1 MSHLATPID
10 RMAREYDVV
19 VVGSGYGGAV
29 TASRLAR
36 AGFRVCVLER
46 GAEFQP
52 GDFPES
58 SLEGFREMQIDLPER
73 RMGSTTALF
82 DFRMNPDISVLAG
95 CGLGGTSLIN
105 ANVAIRPDPRVWG
118 DPVWPRALRDD
129 LETRVEEGMS
139 RALEMLRAA
148 PLPDSVDLPAK
159 TRAQFR
165 SAEYMGEVAYR
176 LPITVNFEEGSNHV
190 GVHQPACNS
199 CGNCVSGCNLGAKNS
214 LTANY
219 LPDAANHGAEI
230 FTRTRVRH
238 VERRGESWVVR
249 FELLEDGPATFGPE
263 AQGLFVSAGMV
274 VLAAGS
280 LGSTE
285 ILLRSRDAGL
295 HVSDR
300 LGHGFT
306 GNGDVLGFAYNTD
319 EPIRGVGIGSAPGEA
334 PGPCITAVIDLR
346 TGERELDAG
355 MIIEEGTI
363 PSPLAP
369 LLAASFGM
377 ASRLVGADTD
387 REFSEFAA
395 EVAREVHALV
405 PGGATGSVGHTQ
417 TFLVMAHDDAAGRI
431 HLEDDR
437 VRISWPGVGS
447 QPIFERINR
456 ELHRATE
463 GLGGTYVKNPLW
475 VERLGNRLM
484 TVHPL
489 GGCGM
494 GETAV
499 TGVVDD
505 RGRVFAGPNGDAVH
519 DGLYVCDGA
528 IIPRSL
534 GANPFLTITALA
546 ERTAALIAE
555 EKGRTI
561 SYTLPSRPASPPRE
575 RKVGIQFTE
584 AMRGFFSQDP
594 DLDFAEGARMG
605 EATDSPLE
613 FTVTVVSDDLY
624 GMLANPE
631 HSARLYGTVVAPALA
646 PEPLTVTGG
655 HFALFVR
662 DAGEVRTR
670 RMDYGMPLSAHDGRR
685 FFLHGFKRVKADGGL
700 DVWEDTTTLFVTVHE
715 GDDDQ
720 GPILGR
726 GLLKILPRDFA
737 RQMRTLKV
745 SNAGGLARRLKA
757 VADFGRFFAG
767 SLYDTY
773 GGVLAPRTVLD
784 PEAAPRR
791 RRDLRAG
798 VPEVHTFSTDDAVQ
812 LRLIRY
818 KGGEKGPV
826 LLVHPLGMSGRVFS
840 LDTVETSMVEVLA
853 ESGHD
858 VWVLDHRGS
867 IDLEV
872 SGDGFTADSVAF
884 HDIPAA
890 VATVRLLTGSREV
903 DVVGHGFG
911 AIALLMSL
919 GEGLEGVRSAVCSQ
933 AGIHLKVPLAT
944 RLKAGLYLPSV
955 MQSLGIGA
963 FRADSGGE
971 RGWKNQLL
979 DAGLR
984 AIPVDSG
991 EWCTSP
997 VCRRV
1002 TFMYGMLFEHHQ
1014 LNLATHEALHELFG
1028 VVNLTVFDQ
1037 LAGMVRAGQL
1047 VRADGSPGI
1056 RELQRLRLPILFL
1069 HGAENGCFLPAG
1081 TVESMRV
1088 LAEANGP
1095 GFYRHEVI
1103 PGYGDMD
1110 CLIGKNAARDVFPLV
1125 LRHLE
1130 EVAG

>member
-10 RMAREYDVV
+10 RMARDYDVV

-29 TASRLAR
+29 AASRLAR

-58 SLEGFREMQIDLPER
+58 SLEGFQEMQIDLPDR
-73 RMGSTTALF
+73 RVGSATALF

-105 ANVAIRPDPRVWG
+105 ANVAIRPDPRVWL

-129 LETRVEEGMS
+129 VETRVEEGMR

-148 PLPDSVDLPAK
+148 PFPDSLELPAK
-159 TRAQFR
+159 ARAQFR
-165 SAEYMGEVAYR
+165 SAEHMGEVAYR
-176 LPITVNFEEGSNHV
+176 LPITVNFEEGVNHV

-199 CGNCVSGCNLGAKNS
+199 CGNCVSGCNVGAKNT
-214 LTANY
+214 LMANY
-219 LPDAANHGAEI
+219 LPDAVNHGAEI

-238 VERRGESWVVR
+238 VERRGERWVVR
-249 FELLEDGPATFGPE
+249 FDLLEEGPASFGPE

-274 VLAAGS
+274 ILAAGS

-285 ILLRSRDAGL
+285 ILLRSREAGL
-295 HVSDR
+295 PVSDR

-306 GNGDVLGFAYNTD
+306 GNGDVLGFAYNCD
-319 EPIRGVGIGSAPGEA
+319 EPIRGVGVGSAPGAA
-334 PGPCITAVIDLR
+334 PGPCITSVIDLR
-346 TGERELDAG
+346 NGERELDEG
-355 MIIEEGTI
+355 MVIEEGTI

-369 LLAASFGM
+369 MMAASLTM
-377 ASRLVGADTD
+377 ASRMVGAEAD
-387 REFSEFAA
+387 RELHAFAA
-395 EVAREVHALV
+395 QVAREVQALV
-405 PGGATGSVGHTQ
+405 PGGSTGSVGHTQ

-437 VRISWPGVGS
+437 VRISWPGVGA
-447 QPIFERINR
+447 QPIFERING

-475 VERLGNRLM
+475 VERMGKRLM

-494 GETAV
+494 GETAE

-505 RGRVFAGPNGDAVH
+505 RGRVFAGATGDAVH
-519 DGLYVCDGA
+519 AGLYVCDGA
-528 IIPRSL
+528 VIPRSL
-534 GANPFLTITALA
+534 GTNPFLTITALA
-546 ERTAALIAE
+546 ERTASLIAE
-555 EKGRTI
+555 DTGRAL
-561 SYTLPSRPASPPRE
+561 SHSLPSRPASPPRE

-584 AMRGFFSQDP
+584 AMRGFLSLDP
-594 DLDFAEGARMG
+594 ALDFAEGARSGKMAG
-605 EATDSPLE
+605 SPLE

-624 GMLANPE
+624 GMLEHPE

-646 PEPLTVTGG
+646 PEPMTVTGG
-655 HFALFVR
+655 HFALFAR

-715 GDDDQ
+715 GDNAQ
-720 GPILGR
+720 GAVLGR
-726 GLLKILPRDFA
+726 GILKILPRDFA
-737 RQMRTLKV
+737 RQMGTLKV
-745 SNAGGLARRLKA
+745 SNAGGLTRRLKA
-757 VADFGRFFAG
+757 MADFGRFFAG

-773 GGVLAPRTVLD
+773 GGVLAPRTTLD
-784 PEAAPRR
+784 PDAAPRR
-791 RRDLRAG
+791 RRDLRTG
-798 VPEVHTFSTDDAVQ
+798 VPEVHAFTTPDGVQ
-812 LRLIRY
+812 LRLVRY
-818 KGGEKGPV
+818 RGGEKGPV
-826 LLVHPLGMSGRVFS
+826 LLVHPLGMSGQVFS
-840 LDTVETSMVEVLA
+840 LDTVETSLVESLV
-853 ESGHD
+853 EDGYD

-867 IDLEV
+867 IDLDV
-872 SGDGFTADSVAF
+872 PDARFTVDAVAF
-884 HDIPAA
+884 HDLPAA
-890 VATVRLLTGSREV
+890 VATVRTLTGAHSV
-903 DVVGHGFG
+903 DVIGHGFG

-933 AGIHLKVPLAT
+933 AGIHLKVPLST
-944 RLKAGLYLPSV
+944 RLKAGLHLPSV
-955 MQSLGIGA
+955 MQSLGMGA
-963 FRADSGGE
+963 FRADEAGE
-971 RGWKNQLL
+971 RGWKNKLV

-984 AIPVDSG
+984 AIPVEAG

-1002 TFMYGMLFEHHQ
+1002 TFMYGLLFEHDQ
-1014 LNLATHEALHELFG
+1014 LNLATHEGLHELFG
-1028 VVNLTVFDQ
+1028 VVNLTVFEQ
-1037 LAGMVRAGQL
+1037 LAGMVREGRL
-1047 VRADGSPGI
+1047 VRADGTPGI
-1056 RELQRLRLPILFL
+1056 RDLERLRLPILFL
-1069 HGAENGCFLPAG
+1069 HGEENRCFLPAG
-1081 TVESMRV
+1081 TAASVQV
-1088 LAEANGP
+1088 LAEANGANL
-1095 GFYRHEVI
+1095 YRYEPI

-1125 LRHLE
+1125 LRHLR
-1130 EVAG
+1130 EVAV